1 MATLQETV
9 SGAKGARFVSGTSTY
24 TRQFN
29 SIQMNEATVIAELY
43 YSDAPLVNVAASG
56 YMNLAGNSIAVG
68 VVLLAESGRDFSS
81 IKLTS
86 GSVVLH

>member
-9 SGAKGARFVSGTSTY
+9 SGSKGARYVSGTTTY

-43 YSDAPLVNVAASG
+43 YADAPAVNVAASG
-56 YMNLAGNSIAVG
+56 YMNLAANSLAVG
-68 VVLLAESGRDFSS
+68 IILLSEAGRDFSS

-86 GSVVLH
+86 GSVIIH

>member
-1 MATLQETV
+1 
-9 SGAKGARFVSGTSTY
+9 
-24 TRQFN
+24 
-29 SIQMNEATVIAELY
+29 MNEATVIAELY
-43 YSDAPLVNVAASG
+43 YSDAPAVNVAASG

>member
-1 MATLQETV
+1 MATLQETI
-9 SGAKGARFVSGTSTY
+9 SGAKGARYVSGTTTY

-29 SIQMNEATVIAELY
+29 TIQMNEATVIAELY

-56 YMNLAGNSIAVG
+56 YMNLAGNSLAAG
-68 VVLLAESGRDFSS
+68 VILISESGRDFSS